1 MAQGQAQAHGPVV
14 RWVQRVVDVQD
25 EELQTLLLSAA
36 YFFLILT
43 AYYIIRPIRDE
54 MGVAGG
60 VDNLPW
66 MFTGTLVL
74 MLLVNP
80 PFAAIVARFSRK
92 GFVSISYRFF
102 MSNLVI
108 FFILLKVLPP
118 DAQIW
123 VGRAF
128 YWWVSIFNLFVVS
141 IFWAFMSDV
150 WKTGQ
155 SKRLYGFIG
164 VGGTLGNLL
173 GASITTALAT
183 FIEPAFLLLLSVVLL
198 EAAVWIVLRLS
209 KVFESLRVARGEE
222 RLETKRIGGSMWA
235 GITHVFSSPYLLGI
249 ACYMLGYTI
258 VGTVLYV
265 QQADIASQ
273 IADRGLR
280 TAFFG
285 GIDSAV
291 AVLTIVTQVFLT
303 GRFIKWVGVAVALTF
318 LPLICIIGF
327 AALGFWPAAV
337 VIVVFQVLRRAAN
350 FAIARPA
357 KETLFTVVT
366 REDRFKAKPFIDT
379 AVYRAGDQVG
389 VWSEWFLGRIG
400 FGVAGVAFIMI
411 PIAGLWLMVGYWLG
425 LQQTARLERDRA
437 AEAAAAE
444 AAPA

>member
-1 MAQGQAQAHGPVV
+1 
-14 RWVQRVVDVQD
+14 
-25 EELQTLLLSAA
+25 
-36 YFFLILT
+36 
-43 AYYIIRPIRDE
+43 
-54 MGVAGG
+54 
-60 VDNLPW
+60 
-66 MFTGTLVL
+66 
-74 MLLVNP
+74 
-80 PFAAIVARFSRK
+80 
-92 GFVSISYRFF
+92 
-102 MSNLVI
+102 
-108 FFILLKVLPP
+108 
-118 DAQIW
+118 
-123 VGRAF
+123 
-128 YWWVSIFNLFVVS
+128 
-141 IFWAFMSDV
+141 
-150 WKTGQ
+150 
-155 SKRLYGFIG
+155 
-164 VGGTLGNLL
+164 
-173 GASITTALAT
+173 
-183 FIEPAFLLLLSVVLL
+183 
-198 EAAVWIVLRLS
+198 
-209 KVFESLRVARGEE
+209 
-222 RLETKRIGGSMWA
+222 
-235 GITHVFSSPYLLGI
+235 
-249 ACYMLGYTI
+249 MLGYTI